1 MPFALYSS
9 KSLYGFR
16 GARAYKAKDSQRFYK
31 MLEIRSL
38 SSSNYS
44 KTTWNPPEQPAELTW
59 KLAAEIATL
68 HSWYCYAVTIV
79 THYYVVILML

>member
-44 KTTWNPPEQPAELTW
+44 KTTWNLPEQPAEIT
-59 KLAAEIATL
+59 
-68 HSWYCYAVTIV
+68 
-79 THYYVVILML
+79 